1 MDHLGGHLASI
12 TSKEKQRAALKVM
25 KIDDG
30 HGCIRMVM
38 VMMRMVVVVVVV
50 VVVIMMRMCC
60 SEGDEES
67 ASERRHGPL
76 RLARRI

>member
-30 HGCIRMVM
+30 HGCIRM
-38 VMMRMVVVVVVV
+38 MMMVVVM
-50 VVVIMMRMCC
+50 VIGMR
-60 SEGDEES
+60 
-67 ASERRHGPL
+67 
-76 RLARRI
+76 I

>member
-12 TSKEKQRAALKVM
+12 TSKEKQRTALTVM
-25 KIDDG
+25 KIVDA
-30 HGCIRMVM
+30 HGCIR
-38 VMMRMVVVVVVV
+38 MMRMVVVLVV

-76 RLARRI
+76 CLARRI

>member
-30 HGCIRMVM
+30 HGCIRM
-38 VMMRMVVVVVVV
+38 MRMEVV

-76 RLARRI
+76 CLARRI

>member
-30 HGCIRMVM
+30 HGCIRM
-38 VMMRMVVVVVVV
+38 MRMVVV
-50 VVVIMMRMCC
+50 VVVIMMRM
-60 SEGDEES
+60 
-67 ASERRHGPL
+67 
-76 RLARRI
+76 

>member
-30 HGCIRMVM
+30 HGCIRMMMM
-38 VMMRMVVVVVVV
+38 VIMRMV

-76 RLARRI
+76 CLARRI